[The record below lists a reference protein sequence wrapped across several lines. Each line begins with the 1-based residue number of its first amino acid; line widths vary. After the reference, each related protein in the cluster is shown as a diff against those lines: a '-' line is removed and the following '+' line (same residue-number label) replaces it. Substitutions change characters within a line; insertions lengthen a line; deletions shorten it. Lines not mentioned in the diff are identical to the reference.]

1 MKDWIDIIKERLQ
14 EAQAQ
19 LPPNDW
25 EEFEAS
31 CLPAKRPRVLPW
43 LVPALAVAAAA
54 ALFVIL
60 KPREESVTVPE
71 QPLATI
77 DRLELDTPVMVAEVV
92 PSVTTPIRIVRKPTT
107 VPAIPSQDF
116 TEESVPQGAQESS
129 AENQDL
135 PVEEQTEFPETKES
149 VTPQEPVIPSSSPF
163 VPEKTVAKPVTLKVG
178 SAVGVVAS
186 GGVLAALLV
195 STLGAKPYE
204 ASLDILGYN
213 GGINM
218 DSYAGTATNSYL
230 SNSIFNGG
238 YNYLETNQYYTIFS
252 YNGQP
257 VDLLVGSPV
266 HHFPLKVGLSAW
278 IPVAD
283 RLYVST
289 GLDYSRYQSELKYS
303 RSGERKQLAHYLGVP
318 VRLDWV
324 FASGKRLDAY
334 VGGGLEG
341 ESCVGA
347 SLGGMEISKD
357 GFKLSLLG
365 AGGVQ
370 MNLTQR
376 LGLYVEPQLMWRI
389 PTDNNALATYRS
401 AHPLMFSVAT
411 GVRLTIGK

>member
-1 MKDWIDIIKERLQ
+1 
-14 EAQAQ
+14 
-19 LPPNDW
+19 
-25 EEFEAS
+25 
-31 CLPAKRPRVLPW
+31 
-43 LVPALAVAAAA
+43 
-54 ALFVIL
+54 
-60 KPREESVTVPE
+60 
-71 QPLATI
+71 
-77 DRLELDTPVMVAEVV
+77 
-92 PSVTTPIRIVRKPTT
+92 
-107 VPAIPSQDF
+107 
-116 TEESVPQGAQESS
+116 
-129 AENQDL
+129 
-135 PVEEQTEFPETKES
+135 
-149 VTPQEPVIPSSSPF
+149 
-163 VPEKTVAKPVTLKVG
+163 
-178 SAVGVVAS
+178 
-186 GGVLAALLV
+186 
-195 STLGAKPYE
+195 
-204 ASLDILGYN
+204 
-213 GGINM
+213 M
-218 DSYAGTATNSYL
+218 DSPAGPATSSFLGNSV
-230 SNSIFNGG
+230 FNGG

-341 ESCVGA
+341 EFCVGA

-370 MNLTQR
+370 MNLTER
-376 LGLYVEPQLMWRI
+376 LGLYVEPQLLWRI

-411 GVRLTIGK
+411 GLRINLGN

>member
-1 MKDWIDIIKERLQ
+1 M
-14 EAQAQ
+14 
-19 LPPNDW
+19 
-25 EEFEAS
+25 
-31 CLPAKRPRVLPW
+31 
-43 LVPALAVAAAA
+43 
-54 ALFVIL
+54 
-60 KPREESVTVPE
+60 
-71 QPLATI
+71 
-77 DRLELDTPVMVAEVV
+77 
-92 PSVTTPIRIVRKPTT
+92 
-107 VPAIPSQDF
+107 
-116 TEESVPQGAQESS
+116 
-129 AENQDL
+129 
-135 PVEEQTEFPETKES
+135 
-149 VTPQEPVIPSSSPF
+149 
-163 VPEKTVAKPVTLKVG
+163 TLKVG
-178 SAVGVVAS
+178 PAVGVVAS

-195 STLGAKPYE
+195 STLGTKPYE
-204 ASLDILGYN
+204 ASVDIAAHG
-213 GGINM
+213 
-218 DSYAGTATNSYL
+218 
-230 SNSIFNGG
+230 GG
-238 YNYLETNQYYTIFS
+238 YNWDSSFS
-252 YNGQP
+252 YNSQP

-278 IPVAD
+278 IPVGD

-324 FASGKRLDAY
+324 FASGKRFDVY

-341 ESCVGA
+341 EVCVGA

-401 AHPLMFSVAT
+401 AHPLMFAVSS
-411 GVRLTIGK
+411 GLRIGF

>member
-1 MKDWIDIIKERLQ
+1 MEDWIDIVKKRLQ
-14 EAQAQ
+14 DAEAP
-19 LPPNDW
+19 LPPGDW
-25 EEFEAS
+25 EEFEAAS
-31 CLPAKRPRVLPW
+31 LPARRTRVLPW
-43 LVPALAVAAAA
+43 LIPALAVAAGLAA
-54 ALFVIL
+54 VLFLRKPAVPEDGIQVI
-60 KPREESVTVPE
+60 PQTSAPVVTV
-71 QPLATI
+71 A
-77 DRLELDTPVMVAEVV
+77 DTADVV
-92 PSVTTPIRIVRKPTT
+92 EE
-107 VPAIPSQDF
+107 IPSIPIVAQAVMPRVRFAD
-116 TEESVPQGAQESS
+116 VKPQAVV
-129 AENQDL
+129 
-135 PVEEQTEFPETKES
+135 PVEETEPEEVVVVPTQEEETVTPETKES
-149 VTPQEPVIPSSSPF
+149 VTPEPVIPSSSPF
-163 VPEKTVAKPVTLKVG
+163 VPEKPVAKPVILKVG
-178 SAVGVVAS
+178 PAVGVVAS

-195 STLGAKPYE
+195 STLGTKPYE
-204 ASLDILGYN
+204 ASVDIAAHG
-213 GGINM
+213 
-218 DSYAGTATNSYL
+218 
-230 SNSIFNGG
+230 GG
-238 YNYLETNQYYTIFS
+238 YNWDSSFS
-252 YNGQP
+252 YNSQP

-278 IPVAD
+278 IPVGD

-324 FASGKRLDAY
+324 FASGKRFDVY

-341 ESCVGA
+341 EFCVGA

-401 AHPLMFSVAT
+401 AHPLMFAVSS
-411 GVRLTIGK
+411 GLRIGF

>member
-1 MKDWIDIIKERLQ
+1 MEDWIDIVKKRLQ
-14 EAQAQ
+14 DAEAP
-19 LPPNDW
+19 LPPGDW
-25 EEFEAS
+25 EEFEAAS
-31 CLPAKRPRVLPW
+31 LPARRTRVLPW
-43 LVPALAVAAAA
+43 LIPALAVAAGLAA
-54 ALFVIL
+54 VLFLRKPAVPEDGIQVI
-60 KPREESVTVPE
+60 PQTSAPVVTV
-71 QPLATI
+71 A
-77 DRLELDTPVMVAEVV
+77 DTADVV
-92 PSVTTPIRIVRKPTT
+92 EE
-107 VPAIPSQDF
+107 IPSIPIVAQAVMPRVRFVD
-116 TEESVPQGAQESS
+116 VKPQAVV
-129 AENQDL
+129 
-135 PVEEQTEFPETKES
+135 PVEETEPEEVVVVPTQEEETVTPETKES
-149 VTPQEPVIPSSSPF
+149 VTPEPVIPSSSPF
-163 VPEKTVAKPVTLKVG
+163 VPEKPVAKPVILKVG
-178 SAVGVVAS
+178 PAVGVVAS

-195 STLGAKPYE
+195 STLGTKPYE
-204 ASLDILGYN
+204 ASVDIAAHG
-213 GGINM
+213 
-218 DSYAGTATNSYL
+218 
-230 SNSIFNGG
+230 GG
-238 YNYLETNQYYTIFS
+238 YNWDSSFS
-252 YNGQP
+252 YNSQP

-278 IPVAD
+278 IPVGD

-324 FASGKRLDAY
+324 FASGKRFDVY

-341 ESCVGA
+341 EFCVGA

-401 AHPLMFSVAT
+401 AHPLMFAVSS
-411 GVRLTIGK
+411 GLRIGF

>member
-1 MKDWIDIIKERLQ
+1 MEDWIDIVKKRLQ
-14 EAQAQ
+14 DAEAP
-19 LPPNDW
+19 LPPGDW
-25 EEFEAS
+25 EEFEAAS
-31 CLPAKRPRVLPW
+31 LPAKRTRVLPW
-43 LVPALAVAAAA
+43 LIPALAVAAGLAA
-54 ALFVIL
+54 VLFIRKSAMPEDGIQVI
-60 KPREESVTVPE
+60 P
-71 QPLATI
+71 QPSP
-77 DRLELDTPVMVAEVV
+77 PVAMVADTADVVEVTPTIPIV
-92 PSVTTPIRIVRKPTT
+92 AQAVTPKVRLADVKPQA
-107 VPAIPSQDF
+107 VVD
-116 TEESVPQGAQESS
+116 
-129 AENQDL
+129 
-135 PVEEQTEFPETKES
+135 VEETAPEEVIVVTSQEEETVTPETKES
-149 VTPQEPVIPSSSPF
+149 VSSEPVIPSSSPF
-163 VPEKTVAKPVTLKVG
+163 VPEKSVAKPVTLKVG
-178 SAVGVVAS
+178 PAVGVVAS

-195 STLGAKPYE
+195 STLGTKPYE
-204 ASLDILGYN
+204 ASVEIAAHDGGY
-213 GGINM
+213 GM
-218 DSYAGTATNSYL
+218 DSPAGPATSSFLGNSV
-230 SNSIFNGG
+230 FNGG

-252 YNGQP
+252 YNSQP

-341 ESCVGA
+341 EFCVGA

-370 MNLTQR
+370 MNLTER

-401 AHPLMFSVAT
+401 AHPLMFVAAT
-411 GVRLTIGK
+411 GVRYTIGK

>member
-1 MKDWIDIIKERLQ
+1 MEDWIDIVKKRLQ
-14 EAQAQ
+14 DAEAP
-19 LPPNDW
+19 LPPGDW
-25 EEFEAS
+25 EEFEAAS
-31 CLPAKRPRVLPW
+31 LPARRTRVLPW
-43 LVPALAVAAAA
+43 LIPALAVAAGLAA
-54 ALFVIL
+54 VLFL
-60 KPREESVTVPE
+60 RKPTVPE
-71 QPLATI
+71 DGIQVIPQPSAPVATVV
-77 DRLELDTPVMVAEVV
+77 DTADVV
-92 PSVTTPIRIVRKPTT
+92 EE
-107 VPAIPSQDF
+107 IPSIPVVAQAVMPRVRFAD
-116 TEESVPQGAQESS
+116 VKPQAVV
-129 AENQDL
+129 
-135 PVEEQTEFPETKES
+135 PVEETEPEEVIVVTPQEEETETPETKES
-149 VTPQEPVIPSSSPF
+149 VSSEPVIPSSSPF
-163 VPEKTVAKPVTLKVG
+163 VPEKPVAKPVTLKVG
-178 SAVGVVAS
+178 PAVGVVAS

-195 STLGAKPYE
+195 STLGTKPYE
-204 ASLDILGYN
+204 ASVDIADHSGGY
-213 GGINM
+213 NM
-218 DSYAGTATNSYL
+218 DSPSGSGASSFLG
-230 SNSIFNGG
+230 NSIFNGG

-252 YNGQP
+252 YNSQP

-324 FASGKRLDAY
+324 FASGKRFDVY

-341 ESCVGA
+341 EFCVGA

-370 MNLTQR
+370 MNLTER

-389 PTDNNALATYRS
+389 PTDDNILATYRS
-401 AHPLMFSVAT
+401 AHPLMFVAAT
-411 GVRLTIGK
+411 GVRYTIGK

>member
-1 MKDWIDIIKERLQ
+1 MEDWIDIVKKRLQ
-14 EAQAQ
+14 DAEAP
-19 LPPNDW
+19 LPPGDW
-25 EEFEAS
+25 EEFEAAS
-31 CLPAKRPRVLPW
+31 LPAKRTRVLPW
-43 LVPALAVAAAA
+43 LIPALAVAAGLAA
-54 ALFVIL
+54 VLFLRKPAVPGDGIQVI
-60 KPREESVTVPE
+60 E
-71 QPLATI
+71 QPSA
-77 DRLELDTPVMVAEVV
+77 PVAMVADTADV
-92 PSVTTPIRIVRKPTT
+92 
-107 VPAIPSQDF
+107 
-116 TEESVPQGAQESS
+116 
-129 AENQDL
+129 
-135 PVEEQTEFPETKES
+135 VEELPSLPIVAQAVTPKARLADVKPQAVADVEETAPEEVIVVTPQEEETETPETKES
-149 VTPQEPVIPSSSPF
+149 VTPEPVIPSSSPF

-178 SAVGVVAS
+178 PAVGVVAS

-195 STLGAKPYE
+195 STLGTKPYE
-204 ASLDILGYN
+204 ASVDIAALN
-213 GGINM
+213 GGGYGM
-218 DSYAGTATNSYL
+218 DSPAGPATSSFLGNSV
-230 SNSIFNGG
+230 FNGG

-257 VDLLVGSPV
+257 VDLLAGSPV

-341 ESCVGA
+341 EFCVGA
-347 SLGGMEISKD
+347 SLGGMDISKD

-370 MNLTQR
+370 MNLTER
-376 LGLYVEPQLMWRI
+376 LGLYVEPQLLWRI

-401 AHPLMFSVAT
+401 AHPLMFVAAT
-411 GVRLTIGK
+411 GVRYTIGK

>member
-1 MKDWIDIIKERLQ
+1 MEDWIDIVKKRLQ
-14 EAQAQ
+14 DAEAP
-19 LPPNDW
+19 LPPDDW
-25 EEFEAS
+25 EEFEAAS
-31 CLPAKRPRVLPW
+31 LPAKRTRVLPW
-43 LVPALAVAAAA
+43 LIPALAFAAGLAA
-54 ALFVIL
+54 VLFL
-60 KPREESVTVPE
+60 RKPAVPE
-71 QPLATI
+71 DGIQVIPQPSV
-77 DRLELDTPVMVAEVV
+77 PVAMVADTADVVEVTPTIPIV
-92 PSVTTPIRIVRKPTT
+92 AQAVTPKARLTDVKPQA
-107 VPAIPSQDF
+107 VAD
-116 TEESVPQGAQESS
+116 
-129 AENQDL
+129 
-135 PVEEQTEFPETKES
+135 VEETAPEEVIVVTPQEEETVTPETKES
-149 VTPQEPVIPSSSPF
+149 VSSEPVIPSSSPF
-163 VPEKTVAKPVTLKVG
+163 VPEKTVGKPVTLKVG
-178 SAVGVVAS
+178 PAVGVVAS

-195 STLGAKPYE
+195 STLGTKPYE
-204 ASLDILGYN
+204 ASVDIAALDGGY
-213 GGINM
+213 GM
-218 DSYAGTATNSYL
+218 DSPAGPATSSFLGNSV
-230 SNSIFNGG
+230 FNGG

-283 RLYVST
+283 RVYVST

-341 ESCVGA
+341 EFCVGA

-370 MNLTQR
+370 MNLTER
-376 LGLYVEPQLMWRI
+376 LGLYVEPQLLWRI
-389 PTDNNALATYRS
+389 PTDDNILATYRS
-401 AHPLMFSVAT
+401 AHPLMFSMAT
-411 GVRLTIGK
+411 GLRIHVGRGF

>member
-1 MKDWIDIIKERLQ
+1 MEDWIDIVKKRLQ
-14 EAQAQ
+14 DAEAP
-19 LPPNDW
+19 LPPGDW
-25 EEFEAS
+25 EDFEAAS
-31 CLPAKRPRVLPW
+31 LPAKRTRGLPW
-43 LVPALAVAAAA
+43 LIPALAVAAGLAA
-54 ALFVIL
+54 VLFL
-60 KPREESVTVPE
+60 RKPAVPE
-71 QPLATI
+71 DGIQVIPQPSA
-77 DRLELDTPVMVAEVV
+77 PVAMVADTADVVEVTPTIPIV
-92 PSVTTPIRIVRKPTT
+92 AQVVTPKARLADVKPQA
-107 VPAIPSQDF
+107 VAD
-116 TEESVPQGAQESS
+116 
-129 AENQDL
+129 
-135 PVEEQTEFPETKES
+135 VEETAPEEVIVVTPQEEETVTPETKES
-149 VTPQEPVIPSSSPF
+149 VSLEPVIPSSSPF

-178 SAVGVVAS
+178 PAVGVVAS

-195 STLGAKPYE
+195 STLGTKPYE
-204 ASLDILGYN
+204 ASVDIAAHDGGY
-213 GGINM
+213 GM
-218 DSYAGTATNSYL
+218 DSPAGPATSSFLGNSV
-230 SNSIFNGG
+230 FNGG

-341 ESCVGA
+341 EFCVGA
-347 SLGGMEISKD
+347 SLGGMDISKD

-370 MNLTQR
+370 MNLTER
-376 LGLYVEPQLMWRI
+376 LGLYVEPQLLWRI
-389 PTDNNALATYRS
+389 PTDDNILATYRS
-401 AHPLMFSVAT
+401 AHPLMFSAAA
-411 GVRLTIGK
+411 GVRFTFGK

>member
-1 MKDWIDIIKERLQ
+1 MEDWIDIVKKRLQ
-14 EAQAQ
+14 DAEAP
-19 LPPNDW
+19 LPPGDW
-25 EEFEAS
+25 EEFEAAS
-31 CLPAKRPRVLPW
+31 LPARRTRVLPW
-43 LVPALAVAAAA
+43 LIPALAVAAGLAA
-54 ALFVIL
+54 VLFLRKPAVPEDGILVI
-60 KPREESVTVPE
+60 PQTSAPVVTV
-71 QPLATI
+71 A
-77 DRLELDTPVMVAEVV
+77 DTADVV
-92 PSVTTPIRIVRKPTT
+92 EE
-107 VPAIPSQDF
+107 IPSIPVVAQAVMPRVRFAD
-116 TEESVPQGAQESS
+116 VKPQAVV
-129 AENQDL
+129 
-135 PVEEQTEFPETKES
+135 PVEETGPEEVVVVPTQEEETETPETKES
-149 VTPQEPVIPSSSPF
+149 ITPEPVIPSSSPF
-163 VPEKTVAKPVTLKVG
+163 VPQKTVAKPVTLKVG
-178 SAVGVVAS
+178 PAVGVVAS

-195 STLGAKPYE
+195 STLGTKPYE
-204 ASLDILGYN
+204 ASVDIAAHG
-213 GGINM
+213 
-218 DSYAGTATNSYL
+218 
-230 SNSIFNGG
+230 GG
-238 YNYLETNQYYTIFS
+238 YNWDSSLS
-252 YNGQP
+252 YNSQP

-278 IPVAD
+278 IPVGD

-324 FASGKRLDAY
+324 FASGKRFDVY

-341 ESCVGA
+341 EFCVGA

-401 AHPLMFSVAT
+401 AHPLMFAVSS
-411 GVRLTIGK
+411 GLRIGF

>member
-1 MKDWIDIIKERLQ
+1 MEDWIDIVKKRLQ
-14 EAQAQ
+14 DAEAP
-19 LPPNDW
+19 LPPGDW
-25 EEFEAS
+25 EEFEAAS
-31 CLPAKRPRVLPW
+31 LPARRTRVLPW
-43 LVPALAVAAAA
+43 LIPALAVAAGLAA
-54 ALFVIL
+54 VLFLRKPAVPEDGIQVI
-60 KPREESVTVPE
+60 PQTSAPVVTVADP
-71 QPLATI
+71 A
-77 DRLELDTPVMVAEVV
+77 DVV
-92 PSVTTPIRIVRKPTT
+92 EE
-107 VPAIPSQDF
+107 IPSIPIVAQAVMPRVRFAD
-116 TEESVPQGAQESS
+116 VKPQAVV
-129 AENQDL
+129 
-135 PVEEQTEFPETKES
+135 PVEETEPEEVVVVPTQEEETVTPETKES
-149 VTPQEPVIPSSSPF
+149 VTPEPVIPSSSPF
-163 VPEKTVAKPVTLKVG
+163 VPEKPVAKPVTLKVG
-178 SAVGVVAS
+178 PAVGVVAS

-195 STLGAKPYE
+195 STLGTKPYE
-204 ASLDILGYN
+204 ASVDIAAHGDGYN
-213 GGINM
+213 W
-218 DSYAGTATNSYL
+218 DSSAGLATSSFLGNSV
-230 SNSIFNGG
+230 FNGG

-252 YNGQP
+252 YNSQP

-278 IPVAD
+278 IPVGD

-324 FASGKRLDAY
+324 FASGKRFDVY

-341 ESCVGA
+341 EFCVGA
-347 SLGGMEISKD
+347 SLGGKEISKD

-376 LGLYVEPQLMWRI
+376 LGLYVEPQLLWRI
-389 PTDNNALATYRS
+389 PTDDNILATYRS

>member
-1 MKDWIDIIKERLQ
+1 MEDWIDIVKKRLQ
-14 EAQAQ
+14 DAEAP
-19 LPPNDW
+19 LPPGDW
-25 EEFEAS
+25 EEFEAAS
-31 CLPAKRPRVLPW
+31 LPARRTRVLPW
-43 LVPALAVAAAA
+43 LIPALAVAAGLAA
-54 ALFVIL
+54 VLFLRKPAVPEDGIQVIQQ
-60 KPREESVTVPE
+60 PSTPVVTV
-71 QPLATI
+71 A
-77 DRLELDTPVMVAEVV
+77 DTADVV
-92 PSVTTPIRIVRKPTT
+92 EE
-107 VPAIPSQDF
+107 IPSKPVVAQAVMPRVRFAD
-116 TEESVPQGAQESS
+116 VKPQAVV
-129 AENQDL
+129 
-135 PVEEQTEFPETKES
+135 PVEETEPEEVVVVPTQEEETVTPETKES
-149 VTPQEPVIPSSSPF
+149 VTPEPVIPSSSPF
-163 VPEKTVAKPVTLKVG
+163 VPKKTVAKPVTLKVG
-178 SAVGVVAS
+178 PAVGVVAS

-195 STLGAKPYE
+195 STLGTKPYE
-204 ASLDILGYN
+204 ASVDIAAHGGGY
-213 GGINM
+213 NM
-218 DSYAGTATNSYL
+218 DSPSGYGASSFLG
-230 SNSIFNGG
+230 NSIFNGG

-252 YNGQP
+252 YNSQP

-278 IPVAD
+278 IPVGD

-324 FASGKRLDAY
+324 FASGKRFDVY

-341 ESCVGA
+341 EFCVGA

-401 AHPLMFSVAT
+401 AHPLMFAVSS
-411 GVRLTIGK
+411 GLRIGF

>member
-1 MKDWIDIIKERLQ
+1 MEDWIDIVKKRLQ
-14 EAQAQ
+14 DAEAP
-19 LPPNDW
+19 LPPGDW
-25 EEFEAS
+25 EEFEAAS
-31 CLPAKRPRVLPW
+31 LPAKRTRVLPW
-43 LVPALAVAAAA
+43 LIPALAVAAGLAA
-54 ALFVIL
+54 VLFIRKSAMPEDGIQVI
-60 KPREESVTVPE
+60 P
-71 QPLATI
+71 QPSA
-77 DRLELDTPVMVAEVV
+77 PVAMVADTADV
-92 PSVTTPIRIVRKPTT
+92 
-107 VPAIPSQDF
+107 
-116 TEESVPQGAQESS
+116 
-129 AENQDL
+129 
-135 PVEEQTEFPETKES
+135 VEELPSLPIVAQAVTPKARLADVKPQAVADVEETAPEEVIVVTPQEEDTETPETKES
-149 VTPQEPVIPSSSPF
+149 VTSEPVIPSSSPF
-163 VPEKTVAKPVTLKVG
+163 VPEKSVAKPVTLKVG
-178 SAVGVVAS
+178 PAVGVVAS

-195 STLGAKPYE
+195 STLGTKPYE
-204 ASLDILGYN
+204 ASVDIAAHDGGY
-213 GGINM
+213 GM
-218 DSYAGTATNSYL
+218 DSPAGPATSSFLGNSV
-230 SNSIFNGG
+230 FNGG

-252 YNGQP
+252 YNSQP

-303 RSGERKQLAHYLGVP
+303 RSGERKQLAHYLGGP

-341 ESCVGA
+341 EFCVGA

-370 MNLTQR
+370 MNLTER
-376 LGLYVEPQLMWRI
+376 LGLYVEPQLLWRI

-401 AHPLMFSVAT
+401 AHPLMFVAAT
-411 GVRLTIGK
+411 GVRYTIGK

>member
-1 MKDWIDIIKERLQ
+1 MEDWIDIVKKRLQ
-14 EAQAQ
+14 DAEAP
-19 LPPNDW
+19 LPPGDW
-25 EEFEAS
+25 EEFEAAS
-31 CLPAKRPRVLPW
+31 LPARRTRVLPW
-43 LVPALAVAAAA
+43 LIPALAVAAGLAA
-54 ALFVIL
+54 VLFL
-60 KPREESVTVPE
+60 RKPAVPE
-71 QPLATI
+71 DGIQVIPQPSAPVATVV
-77 DRLELDTPVMVAEVV
+77 DTVDVVEETPSIPIVAQAVTPKLRFADVKPQAVV
-92 PSVTTPIRIVRKPTT
+92 
-107 VPAIPSQDF
+107 
-116 TEESVPQGAQESS
+116 
-129 AENQDL
+129 
-135 PVEEQTEFPETKES
+135 PVEETEPEEVVVVPTQEEETVTPETKES
-149 VTPQEPVIPSSSPF
+149 VTPEPVIPSSSPF
-163 VPEKTVAKPVTLKVG
+163 VPEKPVAKPVILKVG
-178 SAVGVVAS
+178 PAVGVVAS

-195 STLGAKPYE
+195 STLGTKPYE
-204 ASLDILGYN
+204 ASVDIAAHGGGYN
-213 GGINM
+213 W
-218 DSYAGTATNSYL
+218 DSSAGLATSSFLGNSV
-230 SNSIFNGG
+230 FNGG

-252 YNGQP
+252 YNSQP

-278 IPVAD
+278 IPVGD

-324 FASGKRLDAY
+324 FASGKRFDVY

-341 ESCVGA
+341 EFCVGA

-389 PTDNNALATYRS
+389 PTDNNVLATYRS
-401 AHPLMFSVAT
+401 AHPLMFAVSS
-411 GVRLTIGK
+411 GLRIGF

>member
-1 MKDWIDIIKERLQ
+1 MEDWIDIVKKRLQ
-14 EAQAQ
+14 DAEAP
-19 LPPNDW
+19 LPPDDW
-25 EEFEAS
+25 EAFEAAS
-31 CLPAKRPRVLPW
+31 LPAWRTRVLPW
-43 LVPALAVAAAA
+43 LIPALAVAAGLAT
-54 ALFVIL
+54 VIL
-60 KPREESVTVPE
+60 LRKPAVPEDGIQAIPQPTAPVAMVVNTADVAEVIPSIPIVAQAVTPKARVADVKPQAVVDVEDTVPE
-71 QPLATI
+71 EVI
-77 DRLELDTPVMVAEVV
+77 VVTPQEEET
-92 PSVTTPIRIVRKPTT
+92 VT
-107 VPAIPSQDF
+107 
-116 TEESVPQGAQESS
+116 
-129 AENQDL
+129 
-135 PVEEQTEFPETKES
+135 PETKES
-149 VTPQEPVIPSSSPF
+149 VPPEPVIPSSSPF
-163 VPEKTVAKPVTLKVG
+163 VPQKTVAKPVTLNVG

-195 STLGAKPYE
+195 STLGTKPYE
-204 ASLDILGYN
+204 ASVDIAALN
-213 GGINM
+213 GGYSM
-218 DSYAGTATNSYL
+218 DSPAGLGTNSYL
-230 SNSIFNGG
+230 GNSVFNGW

-252 YNGQP
+252 YNSQP
-257 VDLLVGSPV
+257 VDRLVGSPV

-278 IPVAD
+278 IPAAD

-341 ESCVGA
+341 EFCVGA

-370 MNLTQR
+370 MNLTER
-376 LGLYVEPQLMWRI
+376 LGLYVEPQLLWRI

-401 AHPLMFSVAT
+401 AHPLMFVVSS
-411 GVRLTIGK
+411 GLRIGF

>member
-1 MKDWIDIIKERLQ
+1 MEDWIDIVKKRLQ
-14 EAQAQ
+14 DAEAP
-19 LPPNDW
+19 LPPGDW
-25 EEFEAS
+25 EEFEAAS
-31 CLPAKRPRVLPW
+31 LPARRTRVLPW
-43 LVPALAVAAAA
+43 LIPALAVAAGLAA
-54 ALFVIL
+54 VLFLRKPAVPEDGIQVI
-60 KPREESVTVPE
+60 PQTSAPVVTV
-71 QPLATI
+71 A
-77 DRLELDTPVMVAEVV
+77 DTADVV
-92 PSVTTPIRIVRKPTT
+92 EE
-107 VPAIPSQDF
+107 IPSIPIVAQAVMPRVRFAD
-116 TEESVPQGAQESS
+116 VKPQAVV
-129 AENQDL
+129 
-135 PVEEQTEFPETKES
+135 PVEETEPEEVVVVPTQEEETVTPETKES
-149 VTPQEPVIPSSSPF
+149 VTPEPVIPSSSPF
-163 VPEKTVAKPVTLKVG
+163 VPEKPVAKPVILKVG
-178 SAVGVVAS
+178 PAVGVVAS

-195 STLGAKPYE
+195 STLGTKPYE
-204 ASLDILGYN
+204 ASVDIAAHGGGYN
-213 GGINM
+213 W
-218 DSYAGTATNSYL
+218 DSSAGLATSSFLGNSV
-230 SNSIFNGG
+230 FNGG

-252 YNGQP
+252 YNSQP

-278 IPVAD
+278 IPVGD

-324 FASGKRLDAY
+324 FASGKRFDVY

-341 ESCVGA
+341 EFCVGA

-401 AHPLMFSVAT
+401 AHPLMFAVSS
-411 GVRLTIGK
+411 GLRIGF

>member
-1 MKDWIDIIKERLQ
+1 MEDWIDIVKKRLQ
-14 EAQAQ
+14 DAEAP
-19 LPPNDW
+19 LPPGDW
-25 EEFEAS
+25 EEFEAAS
-31 CLPAKRPRVLPW
+31 LPARRTRVLPW
-43 LVPALAVAAAA
+43 LIPALAVAAGLAA
-54 ALFVIL
+54 VLFLRKPAVPEDGIQVI
-60 KPREESVTVPE
+60 PQTSAPVVTV
-71 QPLATI
+71 A
-77 DRLELDTPVMVAEVV
+77 DTADVV
-92 PSVTTPIRIVRKPTT
+92 EE
-107 VPAIPSQDF
+107 IPSIPIVAQAVMPRVRFAD
-116 TEESVPQGAQESS
+116 VKPQAVV
-129 AENQDL
+129 
-135 PVEEQTEFPETKES
+135 PVEETEPEEVVVVPTQEEETVTPETKES
-149 VTPQEPVIPSSSPF
+149 VTPEPVRPSSSPF
-163 VPEKTVAKPVTLKVG
+163 VPEKPVAKPVILKVG
-178 SAVGVVAS
+178 PAVGVVAS

-195 STLGAKPYE
+195 STLGTKPYE
-204 ASLDILGYN
+204 ASVDIAAHGGGYN
-213 GGINM
+213 W
-218 DSYAGTATNSYL
+218 DSSAGLATSSFLGNSV
-230 SNSIFNGG
+230 FNGG

-252 YNGQP
+252 YNSQP

-278 IPVAD
+278 IPVGD

-324 FASGKRLDAY
+324 FASGKRFDVY

-341 ESCVGA
+341 EFCVGA

-401 AHPLMFSVAT
+401 AHPLMFAVSS
-411 GVRLTIGK
+411 GLRIGF

>member
-1 MKDWIDIIKERLQ
+1 MEDWIDIVKKRLQ
-14 EAQAQ
+14 DAEAP
-19 LPPNDW
+19 LPPGDW
-25 EEFEAS
+25 EEFEAAS
-31 CLPAKRPRVLPW
+31 LPARRTRVLPW
-43 LVPALAVAAAA
+43 LIPALAVAAGLAA
-54 ALFVIL
+54 VLFLRKPAVPEDGIQVI
-60 KPREESVTVPE
+60 PQTSAPVVTV
-71 QPLATI
+71 A
-77 DRLELDTPVMVAEVV
+77 DTADVV
-92 PSVTTPIRIVRKPTT
+92 EE
-107 VPAIPSQDF
+107 IPSIPIVAQAVMPRVRFAD
-116 TEESVPQGAQESS
+116 VKPQAVV
-129 AENQDL
+129 
-135 PVEEQTEFPETKES
+135 PVEETEREEVVVVPTQEEETVTPETKES
-149 VTPQEPVIPSSSPF
+149 VTPEPVIPSSSPF
-163 VPEKTVAKPVTLKVG
+163 VPEKPVAKPVILKVG
-178 SAVGVVAS
+178 PAVGVVAS

-195 STLGAKPYE
+195 STLGTKPYE
-204 ASLDILGYN
+204 ASVDIAAHGGGYN
-213 GGINM
+213 W
-218 DSYAGTATNSYL
+218 DSSAGLATSSFLGNSV
-230 SNSIFNGG
+230 FNGG

-252 YNGQP
+252 YNSQP

-278 IPVAD
+278 IPVGD

-324 FASGKRLDAY
+324 FASGKRFDVY

-341 ESCVGA
+341 EFCVGA

-401 AHPLMFSVAT
+401 AHPLMFAVSS
-411 GVRLTIGK
+411 GLRIGF

>member
-1 MKDWIDIIKERLQ
+1 MEDWIDIVKKRLQ
-14 EAQAQ
+14 DAEAP
-19 LPPNDW
+19 LPPGDW
-25 EEFEAS
+25 EEFEAAS
-31 CLPAKRPRVLPW
+31 LPAKRTRVLPW
-43 LVPALAVAAAA
+43 LIPALAVAAGLAA
-54 ALFVIL
+54 VLFLRKPAVPGDGIQVI
-60 KPREESVTVPE
+60 E
-71 QPLATI
+71 QPSA
-77 DRLELDTPVMVAEVV
+77 PVAMVADTADV
-92 PSVTTPIRIVRKPTT
+92 
-107 VPAIPSQDF
+107 
-116 TEESVPQGAQESS
+116 
-129 AENQDL
+129 
-135 PVEEQTEFPETKES
+135 VEELPSLPIVAQAVTPKARLADVKPQAVADVEETAPEEVIVVTPQEEETETPETKES
-149 VTPQEPVIPSSSPF
+149 VTPEPVIPSSSPF

-178 SAVGVVAS
+178 PAVGVVAS

-195 STLGAKPYE
+195 STLGTKPYE
-204 ASLDILGYN
+204 ASVDIAALN
-213 GGINM
+213 GGGYGM
-218 DSYAGTATNSYL
+218 DSPAGPATSSFLGNSV
-230 SNSIFNGG
+230 FNGG

-257 VDLLVGSPV
+257 VDLLAGSPV

-278 IPVAD
+278 IPVSE

-341 ESCVGA
+341 EFCVGA
-347 SLGGMEISKD
+347 SLGGMDISKD

-370 MNLTQR
+370 MNLTER
-376 LGLYVEPQLMWRI
+376 LGLYVEPQLLWRI

-401 AHPLMFSVAT
+401 AHPLMFVAAT
-411 GVRLTIGK
+411 GVRYTIGK

>member
-1 MKDWIDIIKERLQ
+1 MEDWIDIVKKRLQ
-14 EAQAQ
+14 DAEAP
-19 LPPNDW
+19 LPPGDW
-25 EEFEAS
+25 EEFEAAS
-31 CLPAKRPRVLPW
+31 LPARRTRVLPW
-43 LVPALAVAAAA
+43 LIPALAVAAGLAA
-54 ALFVIL
+54 VLFL
-60 KPREESVTVPE
+60 RKPAVPE
-71 QPLATI
+71 DGIQVIPQPSAPVATVV
-77 DRLELDTPVMVAEVV
+77 DTVDVVEETPSIPIVAQAVTPKVRFDDVKPQAMV
-92 PSVTTPIRIVRKPTT
+92 
-107 VPAIPSQDF
+107 
-116 TEESVPQGAQESS
+116 
-129 AENQDL
+129 
-135 PVEEQTEFPETKES
+135 PVEETGPEEVVVVPTQEEETVTPETKES
-149 VTPQEPVIPSSSPF
+149 VTPEPVIPSSSPF

-178 SAVGVVAS
+178 PAVGVVAS

-195 STLGAKPYE
+195 STLGTKPYE
-204 ASLDILGYN
+204 ASVDIAAHG
-213 GGINM
+213 
-218 DSYAGTATNSYL
+218 
-230 SNSIFNGG
+230 GG
-238 YNYLETNQYYTIFS
+238 YNWDSSFS
-252 YNGQP
+252 YNSQP

-278 IPVAD
+278 IPVGD

-324 FASGKRLDAY
+324 FASGKRFDVY

-341 ESCVGA
+341 EFCVGA
-347 SLGGMEISKD
+347 SLGGKEISKD

-401 AHPLMFSVAT
+401 AHPLMFAVSS
-411 GVRLTIGK
+411 GLRIGF

>member
-1 MKDWIDIIKERLQ
+1 MEDWIDIVKKRLQ
-14 EAQAQ
+14 DAEAP
-19 LPPNDW
+19 LPPGDW
-25 EEFEAS
+25 EEFEAAS
-31 CLPAKRPRVLPW
+31 LPARRTRVLPW
-43 LVPALAVAAAA
+43 LIPALAVAAGLAA
-54 ALFVIL
+54 VLFLRKPAVPEDGIQVI
-60 KPREESVTVPE
+60 PQTSAPVVTV
-71 QPLATI
+71 A
-77 DRLELDTPVMVAEVV
+77 DTADVV
-92 PSVTTPIRIVRKPTT
+92 EE
-107 VPAIPSQDF
+107 IPSIPIVAQAVMPRVRFAD
-116 TEESVPQGAQESS
+116 VKPQAVV
-129 AENQDL
+129 
-135 PVEEQTEFPETKES
+135 PVEETEPEEVVVVPTQEEETVTPETKES
-149 VTPQEPVIPSSSPF
+149 VTPEPVIPSSSPF
-163 VPEKTVAKPVTLKVG
+163 VPEKPVAKPVILKVG
-178 SAVGVVAS
+178 PAVGVVAS

-195 STLGAKPYE
+195 STLGTKPYE
-204 ASLDILGYN
+204 ASVDIAAHG
-213 GGINM
+213 
-218 DSYAGTATNSYL
+218 
-230 SNSIFNGG
+230 GG
-238 YNYLETNQYYTIFS
+238 YNWDSSLS
-252 YNGQP
+252 YNSQP

-278 IPVAD
+278 IPVGD

-324 FASGKRLDAY
+324 FASGKRFDVY

-341 ESCVGA
+341 EFCVGA

-401 AHPLMFSVAT
+401 AHPLMFAVSS
-411 GVRLTIGK
+411 GLRIGF

>member
-1 MKDWIDIIKERLQ
+1 MEDWIDIVKKRLQ
-14 EAQAQ
+14 DAEAP
-19 LPPNDW
+19 LPPGDW
-25 EEFEAS
+25 EEFEAAS
-31 CLPAKRPRVLPW
+31 LPARRTRVLPW
-43 LVPALAVAAAA
+43 MIPALAVAAGLAA
-54 ALFVIL
+54 VLFLRKPAVPEDGIQVI
-60 KPREESVTVPE
+60 PQTSAPVVTV
-71 QPLATI
+71 A
-77 DRLELDTPVMVAEVV
+77 DTADVV
-92 PSVTTPIRIVRKPTT
+92 EE
-107 VPAIPSQDF
+107 IPSIPIVAQAVMPRVRFAD
-116 TEESVPQGAQESS
+116 VKPQAVV
-129 AENQDL
+129 
-135 PVEEQTEFPETKES
+135 PVEETEPEEVVVVPTQEEETVTPETKES
-149 VTPQEPVIPSSSPF
+149 VTPEPVIPSSSPF
-163 VPEKTVAKPVTLKVG
+163 VPEKPVAKPVILKVG
-178 SAVGVVAS
+178 PAVGVVAS

-195 STLGAKPYE
+195 STLGTKPYE
-204 ASLDILGYN
+204 ASVDIAAHGGGYN
-213 GGINM
+213 W
-218 DSYAGTATNSYL
+218 DSSAGLATSSFLGNSV
-230 SNSIFNGG
+230 FNGG

-252 YNGQP
+252 YNSQP

-278 IPVAD
+278 IPVGD

-324 FASGKRLDAY
+324 FASGKRFDVY

-341 ESCVGA
+341 EFCVGA

-401 AHPLMFSVAT
+401 AHPLMFAVSS
-411 GVRLTIGK
+411 GLRIGF

>member
-1 MKDWIDIIKERLQ
+1 MEDWIDIVKKRLQ
-14 EAQAQ
+14 DAEAP
-19 LPPNDW
+19 LPPGDW
-25 EEFEAS
+25 EEFEAAS
-31 CLPAKRPRVLPW
+31 LPAKRTRVLPW
-43 LVPALAVAAAA
+43 LIPALAVAAGLAA
-54 ALFVIL
+54 VLFIRKSAMPEDGIQVI
-60 KPREESVTVPE
+60 P
-71 QPLATI
+71 QPSP
-77 DRLELDTPVMVAEVV
+77 PVAMVADTADVVEVTPTIPIV
-92 PSVTTPIRIVRKPTT
+92 AQAVTPKVRLADVKPQA
-107 VPAIPSQDF
+107 VVD
-116 TEESVPQGAQESS
+116 
-129 AENQDL
+129 
-135 PVEEQTEFPETKES
+135 VEETAPEEVIVVTSQEEETVTPETKES
-149 VTPQEPVIPSSSPF
+149 VSSEPVIPSSSPF

-178 SAVGVVAS
+178 PAVGVVAS

-195 STLGAKPYE
+195 STLGTKPYE
-204 ASLDILGYN
+204 ASVEIAAHDGGY
-213 GGINM
+213 GM
-218 DSYAGTATNSYL
+218 DSPAGPATSSFLGNSV
-230 SNSIFNGG
+230 FNGG

-252 YNGQP
+252 YNSQP

-341 ESCVGA
+341 EFCVGA

-370 MNLTQR
+370 MNLTER
-376 LGLYVEPQLMWRI
+376 LGLYVEPQLLWRI

-401 AHPLMFSVAT
+401 AHPLMFVAAT
-411 GVRLTIGK
+411 GVRYTIGK

>member
-1 MKDWIDIIKERLQ
+1 MEDWIDIVKKRLQ
-14 EAQAQ
+14 DAEAP
-19 LPPNDW
+19 LPPGDW
-25 EEFEAS
+25 EEFEAAS
-31 CLPAKRPRVLPW
+31 LPAKRTRVLPW
-43 LVPALAVAAAA
+43 LIPALAVAAGLAA
-54 ALFVIL
+54 VLLLRKPAVPGDGIQVI
-60 KPREESVTVPE
+60 P
-71 QPLATI
+71 QPSA
-77 DRLELDTPVMVAEVV
+77 PVAMVADTADVVEVT
-92 PSVTTPIRIVRKPTT
+92 PSIPIVAQAVTPKARLADVKPQA
-107 VPAIPSQDF
+107 VAD
-116 TEESVPQGAQESS
+116 
-129 AENQDL
+129 
-135 PVEEQTEFPETKES
+135 VEETAPEEVIVVTSQEEETVTPETKES
-149 VTPQEPVIPSSSPF
+149 VSSEPVIPSSSPF
-163 VPEKTVAKPVTLKVG
+163 VPEKSVAKPVTLKVG
-178 SAVGVVAS
+178 PAVGVVAS

-195 STLGAKPYE
+195 STLGTKPYE
-204 ASLDILGYN
+204 ASVDIAAHDGGY
-213 GGINM
+213 GM
-218 DSYAGTATNSYL
+218 DSPAGPATSSFLGNSV
-230 SNSIFNGG
+230 FNGG

-341 ESCVGA
+341 EFCVGA

-370 MNLTQR
+370 MNLTER
-376 LGLYVEPQLMWRI
+376 LGLYVEPQLLWRI

-401 AHPLMFSVAT
+401 AHPLMFVAAT
-411 GVRLTIGK
+411 GVRYTIGK

>member
-1 MKDWIDIIKERLQ
+1 MEDWIDIVKKRLQ
-14 EAQAQ
+14 DAEAP
-19 LPPNDW
+19 LPPDDW
-25 EEFEAS
+25 EEFEAAS
-31 CLPAKRPRVLPW
+31 LPAKRKRVLPW
-43 LVPALAVAAAA
+43 LIPALAVAAGLAA
-54 ALFVIL
+54 VLLLRKPAVPGDGIQVI
-60 KPREESVTVPE
+60 P
-71 QPLATI
+71 QPSA
-77 DRLELDTPVMVAEVV
+77 PVAMVADTADVVEVT
-92 PSVTTPIRIVRKPTT
+92 PSIPIVAQAVTPKARLADVKPQA
-107 VPAIPSQDF
+107 VAD
-116 TEESVPQGAQESS
+116 
-129 AENQDL
+129 
-135 PVEEQTEFPETKES
+135 VEETAPEEVIVVTPQEEETVTPETKES
-149 VTPQEPVIPSSSPF
+149 VSLEPVIPSSSPF

-178 SAVGVVAS
+178 PAVGVVAS

-195 STLGAKPYE
+195 STLGTKPYE
-204 ASLDILGYN
+204 ASVDIAAHGGGY
-213 GGINM
+213 NM
-218 DSYAGTATNSYL
+218 DSSTGLGTSSFLGNSV
-230 SNSIFNGG
+230 FNGG

-341 ESCVGA
+341 EFCVGA

-370 MNLTQR
+370 MNLTER
-376 LGLYVEPQLMWRI
+376 LGLYVEPQLLWRI

-401 AHPLMFSVAT
+401 AHPLMFVVSS
-411 GVRLTIGK
+411 GLRIGF

>member
-1 MKDWIDIIKERLQ
+1 MEDWIDIVKERLQ
-14 EAQAQ
+14 DAQAT
-19 LPPNDW
+19 LPPDDW

-31 CLPAKRPRVLPW
+31 SLPVRRPRALRW
-43 LVPALAVAAAA
+43 LIPGLAVAAGLAA
-54 ALFVIL
+54 VLFLRKPAVPEDGIQVI
-60 KPREESVTVPE
+60 PQPSAPVVTV
-71 QPLATI
+71 A
-77 DRLELDTPVMVAEVV
+77 DTADVV
-92 PSVTTPIRIVRKPTT
+92 EE
-107 VPAIPSQDF
+107 IPSIPIVAQAVMPMVRFAD
-116 TEESVPQGAQESS
+116 VKPQAVV
-129 AENQDL
+129 
-135 PVEEQTEFPETKES
+135 PVEETEPEEVVVVPTQEEETVTPETKES
-149 VTPQEPVIPSSSPF
+149 VTPEPVIPSSSPF
-163 VPEKTVAKPVTLKVG
+163 VPQKTVAKPVTLKVG
-178 SAVGVVAS
+178 PAVGVVAS

-195 STLGAKPYE
+195 STLGTKPYE
-204 ASLDILGYN
+204 ASVDIAAHGGGYN
-213 GGINM
+213 W
-218 DSYAGTATNSYL
+218 DSSAGLATSSFLGNSV
-230 SNSIFNGG
+230 FNGG

-252 YNGQP
+252 YNSQP

-289 GLDYSRYQSELKYS
+289 GLDYSRYQSEFKYS

-324 FASGKRLDAY
+324 FASGKRFDVY

-341 ESCVGA
+341 EVCVGA
-347 SLGGMEISKD
+347 SLGGKEISKD

-389 PTDNNALATYRS
+389 PTDNNVLATYRS
-401 AHPLMFSVAT
+401 AHPLMFAVSS
-411 GVRLTIGK
+411 GLRIGF

>member
-1 MKDWIDIIKERLQ
+1 MEDWIDIVKKRLQ
-14 EAQAQ
+14 DAEAP
-19 LPPNDW
+19 LPPGDW
-25 EEFEAS
+25 EEFEAAS
-31 CLPAKRPRVLPW
+31 LPAKRKRVLPW
-43 LVPALAVAAAA
+43 LIPALAVAAGLAA
-54 ALFVIL
+54 VLFIRKPAVPGDGIQVI
-60 KPREESVTVPE
+60 E
-71 QPLATI
+71 QPSA
-77 DRLELDTPVMVAEVV
+77 PVAMVADTADV
-92 PSVTTPIRIVRKPTT
+92 
-107 VPAIPSQDF
+107 
-116 TEESVPQGAQESS
+116 
-129 AENQDL
+129 
-135 PVEEQTEFPETKES
+135 VEELPSLPIVAQAVTPKARLADVKPQAVADVEETAPEEVIVVTPQEEETETPETKES
-149 VTPQEPVIPSSSPF
+149 VTSEPVIPSSSPF
-163 VPEKTVAKPVTLKVG
+163 VPVKMVAKPVTLKVG
-178 SAVGVVAS
+178 PAVGVVAS

-195 STLGAKPYE
+195 STLGTKPYE
-204 ASLDILGYN
+204 ASVDIAAHDGGY
-213 GGINM
+213 GM
-218 DSYAGTATNSYL
+218 DSPAGPATSSFLGNSV
-230 SNSIFNGG
+230 FNGG

-341 ESCVGA
+341 EFCVGA
-347 SLGGMEISKD
+347 SLGGTEISKD

-370 MNLTQR
+370 MNLTER
-376 LGLYVEPQLMWRI
+376 LGLYVEPQLLWRI
-389 PTDNNALATYRS
+389 PADNNALATYRS
-401 AHPLMFSVAT
+401 AHPLMFVAAT
-411 GVRLTIGK
+411 GVRYTIGK

>member
-1 MKDWIDIIKERLQ
+1 MEDWIDIVKKRLQ
-14 EAQAQ
+14 DAEAP
-19 LPPNDW
+19 LPPGDW
-25 EEFEAS
+25 EEFEAAS
-31 CLPAKRPRVLPW
+31 LPARRTRVLPW
-43 LVPALAVAAAA
+43 LIPALAVAAGLAA
-54 ALFVIL
+54 VLFLRKPAVPEDGIQVI
-60 KPREESVTVPE
+60 PQTSAPVVTV
-71 QPLATI
+71 A
-77 DRLELDTPVMVAEVV
+77 DTADVV
-92 PSVTTPIRIVRKPTT
+92 EE
-107 VPAIPSQDF
+107 IPSIPIVAQAVMPRVRFAD
-116 TEESVPQGAQESS
+116 VKPQAVV
-129 AENQDL
+129 
-135 PVEEQTEFPETKES
+135 PVEETEPEEVIVVTPQEEETETPETKES
-149 VTPQEPVIPSSSPF
+149 ITPEPVIPSSSPF
-163 VPEKTVAKPVTLKVG
+163 VPQKTVAKPVTLKVG
-178 SAVGVVAS
+178 PAVGVVAS

-195 STLGAKPYE
+195 STLGTKPYE
-204 ASLDILGYN
+204 ASVDIAAHG
-213 GGINM
+213 
-218 DSYAGTATNSYL
+218 
-230 SNSIFNGG
+230 GG
-238 YNYLETNQYYTIFS
+238 YNWDSSLS
-252 YNGQP
+252 YNSQP

-278 IPVAD
+278 IPVGD

-324 FASGKRLDAY
+324 FASGKRFDVY

-341 ESCVGA
+341 EFCVGA

-401 AHPLMFSVAT
+401 AHPLMFAVSS
-411 GVRLTIGK
+411 GLRIGF

>member
-1 MKDWIDIIKERLQ
+1 MEDWIDIVKKRLQ
-14 EAQAQ
+14 DAEAP
-19 LPPNDW
+19 LPPGDW
-25 EEFEAS
+25 EEFEAAS
-31 CLPAKRPRVLPW
+31 LPARRTRVLPW
-43 LVPALAVAAAA
+43 LIPALAVAAGLAA
-54 ALFVIL
+54 VLFL
-60 KPREESVTVPE
+60 RKPAVPE
-71 QPLATI
+71 DGIQVIPQTSAPVGTVA
-77 DRLELDTPVMVAEVV
+77 DTADVV
-92 PSVTTPIRIVRKPTT
+92 EE
-107 VPAIPSQDF
+107 IPSIPIVAQAVMPRVRFAD
-116 TEESVPQGAQESS
+116 VKPQAVV
-129 AENQDL
+129 
-135 PVEEQTEFPETKES
+135 PVEETEPEEVVVVPTQEEETVTPETKES
-149 VTPQEPVIPSSSPF
+149 VTPEPVIPSSSPF
-163 VPEKTVAKPVTLKVG
+163 VPEIPVAKPVILKVG
-178 SAVGVVAS
+178 PAVGVVAS

-195 STLGAKPYE
+195 STLGTKPYE
-204 ASLDILGYN
+204 ASVDIAAHGGGYN
-213 GGINM
+213 W
-218 DSYAGTATNSYL
+218 DSSAGLATSSFLGNSV
-230 SNSIFNGG
+230 FNGG

-252 YNGQP
+252 YNSQP

-278 IPVAD
+278 IPVGD

-324 FASGKRLDAY
+324 FASGKRFDVY

-341 ESCVGA
+341 EFCVGA

-401 AHPLMFSVAT
+401 AHPLMFAVSS
-411 GVRLTIGK
+411 GLRIGF

>member
-1 MKDWIDIIKERLQ
+1 MEDWIDIVKKRLQ
-14 EAQAQ
+14 DAEAP
-19 LPPNDW
+19 LPPGDW
-25 EEFEAS
+25 EEFEAAS
-31 CLPAKRPRVLPW
+31 LPARRTRVLPW
-43 LVPALAVAAAA
+43 LIPALAVAAGLAA
-54 ALFVIL
+54 VLFLRKPAVPEDGIQVI
-60 KPREESVTVPE
+60 PQTSAPVVTV
-71 QPLATI
+71 A
-77 DRLELDTPVMVAEVV
+77 DTADVV
-92 PSVTTPIRIVRKPTT
+92 EE
-107 VPAIPSQDF
+107 IPSIPIVAQAVMPRVRFAD
-116 TEESVPQGAQESS
+116 VKPQAVV
-129 AENQDL
+129 
-135 PVEEQTEFPETKES
+135 PVEETEREEVVVVPTQEEETVTPETKES
-149 VTPQEPVIPSSSPF
+149 VTPEPVIPSSSPF
-163 VPEKTVAKPVTLKVG
+163 VPEKPVAKPVILKVG
-178 SAVGVVAS
+178 PAVGVVAS

-195 STLGAKPYE
+195 STLGTKPYE
-204 ASLDILGYN
+204 ASVDIAAHGGGYN
-213 GGINM
+213 W
-218 DSYAGTATNSYL
+218 DSSAGLATSSFFGNSV
-230 SNSIFNGG
+230 FNGG

-252 YNGQP
+252 YNSQP

-278 IPVAD
+278 IPVGD

-324 FASGKRLDAY
+324 FASGKRFDVY

-341 ESCVGA
+341 EFCVGA

-401 AHPLMFSVAT
+401 AHPLMFAVSS
-411 GVRLTIGK
+411 GLRIGF

>member
-1 MKDWIDIIKERLQ
+1 MEDWIDIVKKRLQ
-14 EAQAQ
+14 DAEAP
-19 LPPNDW
+19 LPPGDW
-25 EEFEAS
+25 EEFEAAS
-31 CLPAKRPRVLPW
+31 LPARRTRVLPW
-43 LVPALAVAAAA
+43 LIPALAVAAGLAA
-54 ALFVIL
+54 VLFLRKPAVPEDGIQVI
-60 KPREESVTVPE
+60 PQTSAPVVTV
-71 QPLATI
+71 A
-77 DRLELDTPVMVAEVV
+77 DTADVV
-92 PSVTTPIRIVRKPTT
+92 EE
-107 VPAIPSQDF
+107 IPSIPIVAQAVMPRVRFAD
-116 TEESVPQGAQESS
+116 VKPQAVV
-129 AENQDL
+129 
-135 PVEEQTEFPETKES
+135 PVEETEPEEVVVVPTQEEETVTPETKES
-149 VTPQEPVIPSSSPF
+149 VTPEPVIPSSSPF
-163 VPEKTVAKPVTLKVG
+163 VPEIPVAKPVILKVG
-178 SAVGVVAS
+178 PAVGVVAS

-195 STLGAKPYE
+195 STLGTKPYE
-204 ASLDILGYN
+204 ASVDIAAHGGGYN
-213 GGINM
+213 W
-218 DSYAGTATNSYL
+218 DSSAGLATSSFLGNSV
-230 SNSIFNGG
+230 FNGG

-252 YNGQP
+252 YNSQP

-278 IPVAD
+278 IPVGD

-324 FASGKRLDAY
+324 FASGKRFDVY

-341 ESCVGA
+341 EFCVGA

-401 AHPLMFSVAT
+401 AHPLMFAVSS
-411 GVRLTIGK
+411 GLRIGF

>member
-1 MKDWIDIIKERLQ
+1 MEDWIDIVKKRLQ
-14 EAQAQ
+14 DAEAP
-19 LPPNDW
+19 LPPGDW
-25 EEFEAS
+25 EEFEAAS
-31 CLPAKRPRVLPW
+31 LPARRTRVLPW
-43 LVPALAVAAAA
+43 LIPALAVAAGLAA
-54 ALFVIL
+54 VLFLRKPAVPEDGIQVI
-60 KPREESVTVPE
+60 PQTSAPVVTV
-71 QPLATI
+71 A
-77 DRLELDTPVMVAEVV
+77 DTADVV
-92 PSVTTPIRIVRKPTT
+92 EE
-107 VPAIPSQDF
+107 IPSIPVVAQAVMPRVRFAD
-116 TEESVPQGAQESS
+116 VKPQAVV
-129 AENQDL
+129 
-135 PVEEQTEFPETKES
+135 PVEETGPEEVVVVPTQEEETVTPETKES
-149 VTPQEPVIPSSSPF
+149 VTPEPVIPSSSPF
-163 VPEKTVAKPVTLKVG
+163 VPQKTVAKPVTLKVG
-178 SAVGVVAS
+178 PAVGVVAS

-195 STLGAKPYE
+195 STLGTKPYE
-204 ASLDILGYN
+204 ASVDIAAHGGGYN
-213 GGINM
+213 W
-218 DSYAGTATNSYL
+218 DSSAGLATSSFLGNSV
-230 SNSIFNGG
+230 FNGG

-252 YNGQP
+252 YNSQP

-324 FASGKRLDAY
+324 FASGKRFDVY

-341 ESCVGA
+341 EFCVGA
-347 SLGGMEISKD
+347 SLGGKEISKD

-389 PTDNNALATYRS
+389 PTDDNILATYRS
-401 AHPLMFSVAT
+401 AHPLMFSAAA
-411 GVRLTIGK
+411 GVRFTFGK

>member
-1 MKDWIDIIKERLQ
+1 MEDWIDIVKKRLQ
-14 EAQAQ
+14 DAEAP
-19 LPPNDW
+19 LPPGDW
-25 EEFEAS
+25 EEFEAAS
-31 CLPAKRPRVLPW
+31 LPAKRTRVLPW
-43 LVPALAVAAAA
+43 LIPALAVAAGLAA
-54 ALFVIL
+54 VLFIRKSAMPEDGIQVI
-60 KPREESVTVPE
+60 P
-71 QPLATI
+71 QPSA
-77 DRLELDTPVMVAEVV
+77 PVAMVADTADVV
-92 PSVTTPIRIVRKPTT
+92 ELTPTIPIVAQAVTPKARLADVKPQAVADVEETTPEEVIVVTSQEEET
-107 VPAIPSQDF
+107 V
-116 TEESVPQGAQESS
+116 T
-129 AENQDL
+129 
-135 PVEEQTEFPETKES
+135 PETKES
-149 VTPQEPVIPSSSPF
+149 VSPEPVIPSSSPF

-178 SAVGVVAS
+178 PAVGVVAS

-195 STLGAKPYE
+195 STLGTKPYE
-204 ASLDILGYN
+204 ASVDIAAHGGGY
-213 GGINM
+213 NM
-218 DSYAGTATNSYL
+218 DSSTGLGTSSFLGNSV
-230 SNSIFNGG
+230 FNGG

-341 ESCVGA
+341 EFCVGA

-370 MNLTQR
+370 MNLTER
-376 LGLYVEPQLMWRI
+376 LGLYVEPQLLWRI

-401 AHPLMFSVAT
+401 AHPLMFVVSS
-411 GVRLTIGK
+411 GLRIGF

>member
-77 DRLELDTPVMVAEVV
+77 DRLELDTPGMVAEVV

-341 ESCVGA
+341 EFCVGA

-370 MNLTQR
+370 MNLTER
-376 LGLYVEPQLMWRI
+376 LGLYVEPQLLWRI

-401 AHPLMFSVAT
+401 AHPLMFVVSS
-411 GVRLTIGK
+411 GLRIGF